1 MVTPKKILVGG
12 KGNSIA
18 STSHK
23 KTKTSIMKPILIN
36 IIVFLFGVSIGG
48 IRVPGA
54 NNIMMDTPSHNMRG
68 SHGTGTDASVAS
80 APVGSSA
87 ATKKDESLITAAAA
101 KDYSTFSFS
110 YFSKNQLQWTGLF
123 QRTYVKNATKNV
135 RERRLHRL
143 GASA

>member
-48 IRVPGA
+48 IGSRC

-68 SHGTGTDASVAS
+68 SHGTGTGTD
-80 APVGSSA
+80 G
-87 ATKKDESLITAAAA
+87 
-101 KDYSTFSFS
+101 
-110 YFSKNQLQWTGLF
+110 
-123 QRTYVKNATKNV
+123 
-135 RERRLHRL
+135 H
-143 GASA
+143 